1 MDKIKQI
8 ILASMIFLLPMN
20 SYVKAGEA
28 EKIQVSSFI
37 EGEAFSYLEMPW
49 NISKEEAEK
58 LLDETLNF
66 NSEDTELNRVIY
78 TATKKVTYGSE
89 EGTVFLEFADDAS
102 GISGLDTVRV
112 EFTGENL
119 NNFKDTVLD
128 QFREKLG
135 IEYRLF
141 SYPSATLEG
150 GLYTCFWTRENEE
163 SQTESLLQIWANVKK
178 TEVCD
183 KVSLVVNTQPCEK
196 YVTSVDSNLLR

>member
-1 MDKIKQI
+1 
-8 ILASMIFLLPMN
+8 MN

-89 EGTVFLEFADDAS
+89 EGTVFLEFADDDS

-128 QFREKLG
+128 QFRKKLG
-135 IEYRLF
+135 IEYRLL
-141 SYPSATLEG
+141 SYPSATLDG
-150 GLYTCFWTRENEE
+150 GLYTWFWTRENEE
-163 SQTESLLQIWANVKK
+163 NQTESLLQIWANVKK

-183 KVSLVVNTQPCEK
+183 KVSVVVNIQPCEK
-196 YVTSVDSNLLR
+196 YAINYNKK

>member
-89 EGTVFLEFADDAS
+89 EERYFW
-102 GISGLDTVRV
+102 
-112 EFTGENL
+112 NL
-119 NNFKDTVLD
+119 
-128 QFREKLG
+128 QMM
-135 IEYRLF
+135 I
-141 SYPSATLEG
+141 
-150 GLYTCFWTRENEE
+150 
-163 SQTESLLQIWANVKK
+163 
-178 TEVCD
+178 
-183 KVSLVVNTQPCEK
+183 LV
-196 YVTSVDSNLLR
+196 SVDWIQCGSNLLEIGRAHV